1 MARLSRIVIPHV
13 AHHMTQRGNRRMPV
27 FFGDHDRRLYLDLL
41 AQAAGQAR
49 VAIWAYCLMPNHVH
63 IIAVPEDVDGLRRT
77 FRFVHRHYTGY
88 INARL
93 RTTGH
98 LWQGRFARYPM
109 DDAHLLA
116 AVARLALN
124 PRRCVWP
131 ATGLGWVLAAMI
143 GLRFSLQRLEQK
155 HLS

>member
-1 MARLSRIVIPHV
+1 M
-13 AHHMTQRGNRRMPV
+13 
-27 FFGDHDRRLYLDLL
+27 
-41 AQAAGQAR
+41 
-49 VAIWAYCLMPNHVH
+49 AIWAYCLMPNHVH

-77 FRFVHRHYTGY
+77 FRFVHRHYAGY

-93 RTTGH
+93 RTIGH
-98 LWQGRFARYPM
+98 LWHGRFARYPM
-109 DDAHLLA
+109 DDAHLMA